1 MAGLTFSREARGQF
15 AAIARVRWQLFVNS
29 LRTLRGRFEMVSRIF
44 IALAFGIVGL
54 GGAMG
59 MAAASYFFVSQGKIE
74 LLAILLWVIFLSWQ
88 LFPVMATAFT
98 ESVDSSNLLRFPL
111 SYPSYFLIRMVYGA
125 FDPATAIGCS
135 WLFAMSLGI
144 GVADPPLFLWTA
156 VVFLVFAIV
165 NILLGRVIF
174 SWIER
179 WLAQRRTREILGVL
193 FFLFLISFQF
203 IGPLMGRY
211 DKRGAPEI
219 ARFIAQ
225 ILPVERLLP
234 PGIAA
239 TAIAQS
245 ARQAP
250 VAMLGA
256 LGMLGA
262 YALGFFALLNS
273 RLRAQ
278 FLGENLSESTAQK
291 KTTAGKQ
298 SARYAG
304 WAVPGLPGPF
314 AAIFEKE
321 IRYLL
326 RSGPMLFTLVMP
338 VVILLIF
345 RFTPGNSG
353 KGGGFLVHAPDL
365 AFPMGAAYALL
376 ILTNLI
382 YNNFGPDSVGVQ
394 FFFASPV
401 RLREVLMAKN
411 LAHSAVVAVE
421 IVLVYLGVCFLY
433 RPPAAGVTLATVAGI
448 LFALPVNLS
457 IGNLLSISSPKKI
470 DFGTMGRQKASSA
483 TQLAAFGSQA
493 ALFGIAAVVFLIA
506 RSFGQIWLAAILFL
520 ILAAAASLVYWL
532 LLNRAEQM
540 ALNRREVMIAELSRA

>member
-1 MAGLTFSREARGQF
+1 MAGLTFSREAHGQF
-15 AAIARVRWQLFVNS
+15 AAIARVRWQLFINS

-54 GGAMG
+54 GGATG

-74 LLAILLWVIFLSWQ
+74 LLAILLWIIFLSWQ

-98 ESVDSSNLLRFPL
+98 ENVDSSNLLRFPL
-111 SYPSYFLIRMVYGA
+111 SYPSFFLIRMVYGA
-125 FDPATAIGCS
+125 FDPATAIGCL
-135 WLFAMSLGI
+135 WLFAISLGI
-144 GVADPPLFLWTA
+144 GIADPPLFLWATM
-156 VVFLVFAIV
+156 VFLVFAIV

-193 FFLFLISFQF
+193 FFLFIISFQF

-211 DKRGAPEI
+211 DKRGAPAI
-219 ARFIAQ
+219 ARFVAQ
-225 ILPVERLLP
+225 ILPIERLLP

-245 ARQAP
+245 ARQAL

-256 LGMLGA
+256 LSMLGA
-262 YALGFFALLNS
+262 YALAFLALLNI

-291 KTTAGKQ
+291 RSITGKPCG
-298 SARYAG
+298 RYAG
-304 WAVPGLPGPF
+304 WALPGLPGPF

-382 YNNFGPDSVGVQ
+382 YNNFGPDAVGVQ

-411 LAHSAVVAVE
+411 LAHSAVVSVE

-470 DFGTMGRQKASSA
+470 DFGTMGRQKASGA

-506 RSFGQIWLAAILFL
+506 RYFGEIWLATILFL
-520 ILAAAASLVYWL
+520 ILAAIAFFVYWL
-532 LLNRAEQM
+532 FLNRAEQM
-540 ALNRREVMIAELSRA
+540 ALDRREAMIAELSRA